1 MHGLIGRRACS
12 TSGTDGEFGPLI
24 SAEWL
29 DAALHRS
36 GVLTSEVTLLEV
48 NQDAMVVKSLEG
60 CDREDGG
67 GISGP
72 KIVKLKLTYSEAAP
86 ADLPT
91 NMILKWGSLTHFV
104 RDELPVRVYLWLVE
118 MNLGQMLRCEAG
130 VYRQRDVL
138 VKQGIKIPRAY
149 YVGDVYPQTANGEP
163 DDPGSCCFVCCGRR
177 AAVRAVQLMED
188 ASVDYEPGPIGWGD
202 EVHGMTQ
209 DRVRCALQTNK
220 QTNAGSLLR
229 EPQTSWDLM
238 RFTIDA
244 HVEGRAMMT
253 NLVKLHAW
261 GWADGIRKIPIEGL
275 WETSPHIGRTVG
287 RESLLLPSLLYSI
300 APPCLC
306 RFCLVSLLFPFRCL
320 DWLSTSL
327 ICRYY
332 RSICGCR
339 DASPNQRQ
347 GSVWEW

>member
-1 MHGLIGRRACS
+1 MLLCLLWAPRSSACSATNGGCVSGLRARPDRLGRRS
-12 TSGTDGEFGPLI
+12 PWHDTGS
-24 SAEWL
+24 
-29 DAALHRS
+29 RS
-36 GVLTSEVTLLEV
+36 V
-48 NQDAMVVKSLEG
+48 
-60 CDREDGG
+60 R
-67 GISGP
+67 
-72 KIVKLKLTYSEAAP
+72 P
-86 ADLPT
+86 A
-91 NMILKWGSLTHFV
+91 
-104 RDELPVRVYLWLVE
+104 
-118 MNLGQMLRCEAG
+118 
-130 VYRQRDVL
+130 
-138 VKQGIKIPRAY
+138 
-149 YVGDVYPQTANGEP
+149 
-163 DDPGSCCFVCCGRR
+163 
-177 AAVRAVQLMED
+177 
-188 ASVDYEPGPIGWGD
+188 
-202 EVHGMTQ
+202 
-209 DRVRCALQTNK
+209 NK
-220 QTNAGSLLR
+220 QTKNAASLLR

-287 RESLLLPSLLYSI
+287 RESLLLPSLVYSI

-306 RFCLVSLLFPFRCL
+306 RFCLVSLLSPFRCL